1 MQSRRSEVRRGGG
14 GLAKSGESP
23 LSHATSVGSDFKP
36 EVRLNGAGEKGEI
49 FVNPRAQIPPS
60 ASPGSPPPPAAEG
73 SGISPVCTQ
82 IVLVR

>member
-1 MQSRRSEVRRGGG
+1 MQSRRSEVKAVGGP
-14 GLAKSGESP
+14 AKSGESP

-36 EVRLNGAGEKGEI
+36 EVCLNGAGEKRGGKENS
-49 FVNPRAQIPPS
+49 FS